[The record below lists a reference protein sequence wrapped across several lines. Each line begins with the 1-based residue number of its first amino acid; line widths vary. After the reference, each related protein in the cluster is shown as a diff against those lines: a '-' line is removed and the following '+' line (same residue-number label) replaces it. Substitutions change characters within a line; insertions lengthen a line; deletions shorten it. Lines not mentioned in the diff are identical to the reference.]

1 MTQNKRDK
9 IQMQMQKKVQG
20 LYRKV
25 KQQRIEDMEPMNDY
39 SDMDDLVENKLFTI
53 IVRILVVLGIIFL
66 ILNAFIKDF

>member
-9 IQMQMQKKVQG
+9 IQMQKKVQG

>member
-9 IQMQMQKKVQG
+9 IQMQKKVQR
-20 LYRKV
+20 LYRKI
-25 KQQRIEDMEPMNDY
+25 KQQRMKDMKPMNDY

-66 ILNAFIKDF
+66 ILDAFIKGF